1 MIKHKKMTS
10 IMIVNRRSFLL
21 RKNLS
26 FDLLGLVV
34 SNLLSLACCLRTV
47 LKMHEYDKMM
57 MKHGSK
63 NPTRNIKF
71 RGDLPS
77 FLSIVQENVFGS

>member
-1 MIKHKKMTS
+1 M
-10 IMIVNRRSFLL
+10 
-21 RKNLS
+21 
-26 FDLLGLVV
+26 

-47 LKMHEYDKMM
+47 LKIHEYDKMM

-63 NPTRNIKF
+63 NPTRNIKV

>member
-1 MIKHKKMTS
+1 MKHKNITS
-10 IMIVNRRSFLL
+10 IMIVKRRSFLL
-21 RKNLS
+21 RKNFN

-34 SNLLSLACCLRTV
+34 SNLLSFACCLRTV
-47 LKMHEYDKMM
+47 LKMLMYESTI

-63 NPTRNIKF
+63 NPTRNMNV
-71 RGDLPS
+71 RGDFPS